1 MNTIKII
8 HISDIHFDKNEPENQ
23 GLILN
28 SFFKD
33 LELKQNEMN
42 YDSTYC
48 IISGDLVMAG
58 ASEKNYNDFYQ
69 NFIVRL
75 IKFVPIN
82 NIFCTPGNHDLNRNI
97 FELDLNEHQEKTTK
111 DYIESE
117 FNEFVKAPDNILMKK
132 FRPFEKFYSERLNS
146 KNFNLYGYSEKFTPE
161 ISVFFINSSICSYGG
176 FNKIKDEGS
185 LMIETSELNKWIQE
199 NEGRKKILVM
209 HHPIEHLT
217 SFAQKEIKSMLNNG
231 IDILING
238 HIHDQDI
245 IPNTQGH
252 IKLCSPQLFTD
263 KTDLLGFSI
272 LTFIENNLAYVEY
285 RQWVQRQR
293 KFMAGQDFTG
303 NETGIYEFA
312 MPAKTQN
319 SDYITQRLTS
329 ELNKSMK
336 SYSQMPNWIERKLT
350 NKSPNNSSK
359 EKEEKLDYIDIVNKP
374 SNYQIIA
381 APQFGLTCYAKYLR
395 LKAWEIKKEN
405 WIYFNCDGW
414 SLSKALSDIDELLS
428 DFGINNSDVKCLL
441 LDNWRNGSKD
451 SSKIFEKLKKIFPE
465 VPVIIFSN
473 YHDSVVIEGLDSEES
488 HEGFTQ
494 LYLRELDRSGL
505 RSIVRHFNENQQIAD
520 ENIVL
525 ERLNLDLTDLNFHR
539 TPLNCLQL
547 LIAFLNNFEN
557 RPINR
562 SKVFSYML
570 KVIFDNPGNLFY
582 GNTLDDDNCIF
593 LLGYFS
599 EHLLR
604 NNKESFT
611 ESEFLSITIPFA
623 EQHYN
628 PTNISDLLQ
637 VLKQNQIVVNLN
649 GSLRFRFTCWI
660 YFFAARR
667 MRISLEF
674 AEFMFNQ
681 KHTLYYPEIIEFYT
695 GTDGARED
703 VAKMIIDDINSLSK
717 KVHSKIGLKE
727 NINPFT
733 DIKWSLNET
742 VSGMTQEQL
751 EENVKKS
758 KLPDEIKDV
767 VADKDYNSIKPYN
780 QTITNFFEEYD
791 VQNLMNLTRSASRA
805 LRNSEFIS
813 PYFREELA
821 KSIFEA
827 WKEIIRVLFLIAP
840 VMAKNGFGGV
850 GGARFQLSDD
860 FPREYNECLKNIVIN
875 MPFNVMNWYKDDFFS
890 DKLILLLNKFMI
902 EFPDPTVR
910 HIIALTIASGRPPKW
925 QESINEY
932 IGSIGK
938 NSYYLGDLY
947 TNLRHNYSTKL
958 MIPRE
963 LRQTESLIKSC
974 WAKHNTGSPLPGRDT
989 IAKVPNST
997 LPPRNLKDLE

>member
-23 GLILN
+23 GLILS

-33 LELKQNEMN
+33 LELKQNEMD
-42 YDSTYC
+42 YASTYC
-48 IISGDLVMAG
+48 IISGDLVKVG
-58 ASEKNYNDFYQ
+58 ASEKNYSDFYQ

-75 IKFVPIN
+75 IKIVPIN
-82 NIFCTPGNHDLNRNI
+82 NIYCTPGNHDLNRNI
-97 FELDLNEHQEKTTK
+97 FESDLDEHQKVTTK
-111 DYIESE
+111 EYVESE
-117 FNEFVKAPDNILMKK
+117 FNEFVKTPDNILLKK
-132 FRPFEKFYSERLNS
+132 FKPYEKFYSERLNS

-176 FNKIKDEGS
+176 FDKIKDEGY

-199 NEGRKKILVM
+199 NDGRKKILVM

-217 SFAQKEIKSMLNNG
+217 GFAQKEIKSMLNNG

-245 IPNTQGH
+245 ISNAQGY

-263 KTDLLGFSI
+263 KTDLLGYSI
-272 LTFIENNLAYVEY
+272 LTFIDNSLAYVEY
-285 RQWVQRQR
+285 RQWVQRHR
-293 KFMAGQDFTG
+293 KFMAGQDFSG
-303 NETGIYEFA
+303 NETGICTIA
-312 MPAKTQN
+312 IPAKTQT
-319 SDYITQRLTS
+319 SDFIIQKLTS
-329 ELNKSMK
+329 ELKKSMK
-336 SYSQMPNWIERKLT
+336 SYSQMPDWIERRLSS
-350 NKSPNNSSK
+350 KSPNESSN
-359 EKEEKLDYIDIVNKP
+359 EKENRFDYIDIINKP

-381 APQFGLTCYAKYLR
+381 APQFGLTCYAKYLG

-414 SLSKALSDIDELLS
+414 NLSKVVSDIDEVLS

-451 SSKIFEKLKKIFPE
+451 SPKIFEKLKKMFPE
-465 VPVIIFSN
+465 VPVIFFSN

-488 HEGFTQ
+488 HDGFTQ

-505 RSIVRHFNENQQIAD
+505 RHIVKHFNESQHIAE

-539 TPLNCLQL
+539 TPLNCMQL

-570 KVIFDNPGNLFY
+570 KVIFDNHGNLFY
-582 GNTLDDDNCIF
+582 GNSLDDDNCIF

-611 ESEFLSITIPFA
+611 ESEFLSITTPFA
-623 EQHYN
+623 EEHYN
-628 PTNISDLLQ
+628 PTNIADLLQ
-637 VLKQNQIVVNLN
+637 VLKQNQIVVNFN

-667 MRISLEF
+667 MRISVEF

-681 KHTLYYPEIIEFYT
+681 KHTLFYPEIIEFYT

-733 DIKWSLNET
+733 DIKWALNET
-742 VSGMTQEQL
+742 ISGMTQEQL

-780 QTITNFFEEYD
+780 QTISNFFEEYD

-805 LRNSEFIS
+805 LRNSEFIA

-821 KSIFEA
+821 KSIFES

-850 GGARFQLSDD
+850 GGARFQLSDE
-860 FPREYNECLKNIVIN
+860 FPREYSECLKKVVIN
-875 MPFNVMNWYKDDFFS
+875 MPFNVVNWYKDDFFS

-910 HIIALTIASGRPPKW
+910 HIIALVIASGRPPKW
-925 QESINEY
+925 QESINRY

-947 TNLRHNYSTKL
+947 INLRYNYSTKL
-958 MIPRE
+958 MAPKE
-963 LRQTESLIKSC
+963 LRQTENLIKSC

-997 LPPRNLKDLE
+997 LPPRYLKNLE